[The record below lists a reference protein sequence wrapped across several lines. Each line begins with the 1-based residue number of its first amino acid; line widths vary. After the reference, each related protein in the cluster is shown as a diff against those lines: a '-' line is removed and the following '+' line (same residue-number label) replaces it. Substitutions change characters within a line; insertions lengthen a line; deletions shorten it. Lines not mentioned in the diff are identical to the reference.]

1 MEELAVTLPAMWA
14 DHHVLAVR
22 AVLAETPGVGGV
34 EASARDF
41 ALRVRFEPAAASADE
56 ILARLAAAG
65 YVPGEAPAA
74 GAGERSKPEWAT
86 SGSRATTTNPVDVAM
101 SGDYRKY

>member
-1 MEELAVTLPAMWA
+1 MDELIVTLPRMWA

-22 AVLAETPGVGGV
+22 TLLAGVPGVAEV

-41 ALRVRFEPAAASADE
+41 AVRVRFEPDKTSSAALEAA
-56 ILARLAAAG
+56 LAGAG
-65 YVPGEAPAA
+65 YERGEAP
-74 GAGERSKPEWAT
+74 GAGPEERRKAAWAT
-86 SGSRATTTNPVDVAM
+86 SASRTTATNAVDLAM